1 VGGGGGAASCA
12 VGVVRDVS
20 PPPPMGCVRST
31 LPWHTGSDYV
41 RTVAASLGHSL
52 AAKGANAHLE
62 GVYKVPIAI
71 QLLVVMVPS
80 PRRSPSRLL

>member
-1 VGGGGGAASCA
+1 
-12 VGVVRDVS
+12 VS